1 MKETTTTK
9 TTAFAGKLL
18 QLEQHDVVLENGD
31 SAYREIIRHPGAVG
45 VLAHK
50 ADGTFVLVRQ
60 YRKAVE
66 QYMTEVVAGLLD
78 AGEEPEIAARRELLE
93 ETGCVAKALI
103 HLGAVH
109 ASPGYVDEKVEV
121 YLGELDGAAAVDQEL
136 DHGEH
141 VEVVLMSREELSAA
155 IRSGRIQDAKTL
167 AAWALFL
174 EYERR
179 PRA

>member
-1 MKETTTTK
+1 MKETTTSK

-18 QLEQHDVVLENGD
+18 QLEQHDVVLDNGVA
-31 SAYREIIRHPGAVG
+31 AYREIIRHPGAVG
-45 VLAHK
+45 VLARK
-50 ADGTFVLVRQ
+50 ADGSFVLVRQ
-60 YRKAVE
+60 FRKAVE

-78 AGEEPEIAARRELLE
+78 AGEEPENAARRELLE
-93 ETGCVAKALI
+93 ETGYAALELI
-103 HLGAVH
+103 HLGTVH

-121 YLGELDGAAAVDQEL
+121 YLAELDGRTTVAQEL

-141 VEVVLMSREELSAA
+141 VEVVELSCKEFAAA

-174 EYERR
+174 EYERELR
-179 PRA
+179 S

>member
-1 MKETTTTK
+1 MKETTTAK

-31 SAYREIIRHPGAVG
+31 AAYREIIRHPGAVG
-45 VLAHK
+45 VLARK

-78 AGEEPEIAARRELLE
+78 AGEEPESAARRELLE

-103 HLGAVH
+103 HLGTVH

-121 YLGELDGAAAVDQEL
+121 YLGELDGAASVAQEL

-141 VEVVLMSREELSAA
+141 VEVVLMSREELSKA
-155 IRSGRIQDAKTL
+155 IRAGGIQDAKTL

-174 EYERR
+174 EYERN
-179 PRA
+179 PRS